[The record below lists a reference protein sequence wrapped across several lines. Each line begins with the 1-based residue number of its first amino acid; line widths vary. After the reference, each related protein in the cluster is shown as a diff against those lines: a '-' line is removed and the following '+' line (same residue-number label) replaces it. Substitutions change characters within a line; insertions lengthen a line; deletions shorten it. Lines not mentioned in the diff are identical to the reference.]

1 MATRIR
7 LGLTALGMKAP
18 LMLGLLCAA
27 TVFAQNGGPKSKEPK
42 VQTGSRVPGVTVQF
56 TAQDGDDYKFYI
68 HNRSGRGIT
77 AYEVL
82 LVPSGVKRKGNRFL
96 CKGRCA
102 ESHEVK
108 TLDQPAIKTGDL
120 LAVTYDAAKV
130 AGGAVVVESA
140 VFDDATYAG
149 NERAAAY
156 LVAQQLGQQEEFD
169 HIVFAVDQVMDGS
182 GPANID
188 KANRIYSALAG
199 LATDANSAAVVTFER
214 WFPNVRDCAQR
225 FPQVMKS
232 AAAPEVADVE
242 SKLQPL
248 LSANPSEAT
257 LAQWWTGTQQSLAQ
271 FGCSGCTARL
281 GSPTPPVKKRM
292 ISIGCSA
299 PQQPPPQGVAVLAWS
314 VDDFEDD
321 DSADASADSGADQA
335 ADAGD
340 QDGDDDALSMT
351 EEPSDAPAT
360 SAANAPAKPSEAADS
375 AGTSIAPIPPSPSGA
390 SRSVTTTR
398 RRIAPAPRFYPYPP
412 MAEDEIAKEPT
423 GATRA
428 SQGSFR
434 PVPDEELFER
444 YFQYVTRWTTY
455 LSQGGTLE
463 AAKNVDSPDPFPAKM
478 SGEGRNAVTVAA
490 YDYLHA
496 WHEWNRKTQ
505 PAATGDP
512 TAATSTIAHL
522 PWDPPA
528 LPGADAE
535 RNRQKADERLE
546 ARDALVKAEMD
557 KIRGQIGLA
566 SYRSFDAYVHGIYH
580 ARPGRW
586 VREPLPKRIMV
597 VYYLRY
603 VGAMDRSAEDEAQGD
618 WAKSAKRRID
628 EQEAAGLSDT
638 EQAIL
643 QQVADD
649 LRQTTKERQAQL
661 MANRPHGISPAGPTS
676 GASSFGATIDSR
688 TPGADGVPVGVAAT
702 TSVPA
707 TFGVVSL
714 PGQRIAES
722 FVVQL
727 KAKIGEA
734 GFEKVEKRAHTLYG
748 SITSRRVVAVSEA
761 ESKTKQ
767 AKLANQP

>member
-1 MATRIR
+1 MALR
-7 LGLTALGMKAP
+7 LTAPFHALGMKAP

-27 TVFAQNGGPKSKEPK
+27 MVFAQNGGPKSKEPK
-42 VQTGSRVPGVTVQF
+42 VRTGSRVPGVTVQF

-68 HNRSGRGIT
+68 HNRSSRGVT

-82 LVPSGVKRKGNRFL
+82 LVPSGVKRKGNHFL
-96 CKGRCA
+96 CKSRCA

-108 TLDQPAIKTGDL
+108 TIDQPAIKAGDVVP
-120 LAVTYDAAKV
+120 VTYDAAKV

-182 GPANID
+182 GPANMD

-199 LATDANSAAVVTFER
+199 LAIDADQATIVTFER

-248 LSANPSEAT
+248 LSSNPSEAA
-257 LAQWWTGTQQSLAQ
+257 LAQWWTGTEQFLAQ
-271 FGCSGCTARL
+271 FGCTGCTARL
-281 GSPTPPVKKRM
+281 GSPTPPVKRRM

-299 PQQPPPQGVAVLAWS
+299 QQQPPPQGVAVLAWS

-321 DSADASADSGADQA
+321 DSADDGSDQA

-340 QDGDDDALSMT
+340 QDGDDDQLSMT
-351 EEPSDAPAT
+351 EEPADAASTSAAADAPAK
-360 SAANAPAKPSEAADS
+360 SGAASGSMEAS
-375 AGTSIAPIPPSPSGA
+375 VAPIPAPPSA
-390 SRSVTTTR
+390 SHSVTTPP
-398 RRIAPAPRFYPYPP
+398 RRIPTVPRFYPYP
-412 MAEDEIAKEPT
+412 AINEDAAAPGQT
-423 GATRA
+423 AATEKA
-428 SQGSFR
+428 APGSFR
-434 PVPDEELFER
+434 PVPDEELYEK

-463 AAKNVDSPDPFPAKM
+463 AAKNADSPDPFPAKM
-478 SGEGRNAVTVAA
+478 SGEERNAVTAAA

-496 WHEWNRKTQ
+496 WQEWNRKTRP
-505 PAATGDP
+505 PATNDP
-512 TAATSTIAHL
+512 TAAVSTITSV
-522 PWDPPA
+522 PWDSPA
-528 LPGADAE
+528 FLGAGAE
-535 RNRQKADERLE
+535 RNRHRGDERLE
-546 ARDALVKAEMD
+546 ERDALVKAELD
-557 KIRGQIGLA
+557 KIKGQTG
-566 SYRSFDAYVHGIYH
+566 STGYRSLGAYVHSIYH

-586 VREPLPKRIMV
+586 VREPLPEKMMIL
-597 VYYLRY
+597 YYLRY
-603 VGAMDRSAEDEAQGD
+603 VAAMDRSAEDSGQGD
-618 WAKSAKRRID
+618 LAKSAKTRVD
-628 EQEAAGLSDT
+628 EQEAAVLSDQ

-661 MANRPHGISPAGPTS
+661 IANRPYGIAPASPRSSTTS
-676 GASSFGATIDSR
+676 SGTTRDPR
-688 TPGADGVPVGVAAT
+688 TPGSDGAPVGVPAT

-707 TFGVVSL
+707 TFGAVS
-714 PGQRIAES
+714 PFGQRIAES
-722 FVVQL
+722 FVEQL
-727 KAKIGEA
+727 KTKIGDA
-734 GFEKVEKRAHTLYG
+734 GFEKIEKRAHTLYG
-748 SITSRRVVAVSEA
+748 SITTRRVVTVSEA
-761 ESKTKQ
+761 ENKTKQ
-767 AKLANQP
+767 AKVSNKP